1 MLPLQFGIPG
11 GVELLIIGF
20 ILFSLVIPLALAY
33 YVYTDAES
41 RGMDTAALW
50 AIVAGLACLVATP
63 IGGLVVL
70 AVYLMERD

>member
-33 YVYTDAES
+33 YIYTDAES
-41 RGMDTAALW
+41 RGMENGALW
-50 AIVAGLACLVATP
+50 AVVAGLACIVATP

-70 AVYLMERD
+70 VVYMMERD